1 MNVQEWVRLL
11 SQHSM
16 ADHFQTACYGPERR
30 WKVAGRLGG
39 GGGQGGKVQGWFVG
53 EGMKSD

>member
-1 MNVQEWVRLL
+1 MCKSGYGCYHNTVWPY
-11 SQHSM
+11 
-16 ADHFQTACYGPERR
+16 HFQTACYGPERR

-39 GGGQGGKVQGWFVG
+39 GGGQGGKVQGWCVG

>member
-1 MNVQEWVRLL
+1 
-11 SQHSM
+11 M

-39 GGGQGGKVQGWFVG
+39 GGGGGQGGKVQGWFVG
-53 EGMKSD
+53 EVMKSD